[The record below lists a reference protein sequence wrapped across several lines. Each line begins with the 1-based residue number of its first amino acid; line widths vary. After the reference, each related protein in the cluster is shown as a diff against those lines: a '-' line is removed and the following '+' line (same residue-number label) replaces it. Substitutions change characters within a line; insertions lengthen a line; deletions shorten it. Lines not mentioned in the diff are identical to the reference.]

1 MAYETLILSREE
13 RFAVVT
19 LNRPPANAI
28 SETLMRELNAAL
40 SELEADDGV
49 RAVIITGA
57 GDKIFCAGADLGS
70 AFQGADVGAFIRFG
84 NDVVRRIERFPKPV
98 VAAINGHALGGGCEI
113 AMGCHIRILKET
125 ARMGQTESNLGIT
138 PGFGG
143 TQRYPRLIGRGLAQ
157 EHLILGT
164 QIPAAECYRT
174 GLVNRLSKE
183 GETLN
188 DAKALAREL
197 AKRPSPPGSSSRRWT
212 RASTRRSSRPSRSK
226 SGRSFRPS
234 RPKTRPRVSRP
245 SSRSVPPTSRADR
258 VDLGIK
264 GKTALVT
271 GGARSLGKQDC
282 LALAAE
288 GCKVI
293 VEGGTARGYA
303 ADITERAVLGDVLRR
318 AESEVGPVDICVN
331 NAGWI
336 YTMGQLKD
344 TADEDWDLN
353 LRINLTGTYNVTKL
367 VFPGM
372 RERRWGRVICMA
384 SIAGLMGGFGQ
395 SAYST
400 SKMGVIGFAKSVA
413 LEGARYNVTSN
424 VIAPGI
430 VGPNANLSPL
440 YDRMVKRVAMQRE
453 GQPEDIASA
462 VAFLCSER
470 ARYITGAVLT
480 VTGGMDLFTF

>member
-1 MAYETLILSREE
+1 M
-13 RFAVVT
+13 
-19 LNRPPANAI
+19 
-28 SETLMRELNAAL
+28 
-40 SELEADDGV
+40 
-49 RAVIITGA
+49 
-57 GDKIFCAGADLGS
+57 DLGL
-70 AFQGADVGAFIRFG
+70 R
-84 NDVVRRIERFPKPV
+84 
-98 VAAINGHALGGGCEI
+98 
-113 AMGCHIRILKET
+113 
-125 ARMGQTESNLGIT
+125 
-138 PGFGG
+138 
-143 TQRYPRLIGRGLAQ
+143 
-157 EHLILGT
+157 
-164 QIPAAECYRT
+164 
-174 GLVNRLSKE
+174 
-183 GETLN
+183 
-188 DAKALAREL
+188 
-197 AKRPSPPGSSSRRWT
+197 
-212 RASTRRSSRPSRSK
+212 
-226 SGRSFRPS
+226 
-234 RPKTRPRVSRP
+234 
-245 SSRSVPPTSRADR
+245 
-258 VDLGIK
+258 

-282 LALAAE
+282 LTLAAE

-293 VEGGTARGYA
+293 VLDLNGEGADETAKEIGEAGGVARGYA
-303 ADITERAVLGDVLRR
+303 ADITERSVLEDVIRR
-318 AESEVGPVDICVN
+318 AEGDVGPVDVCVN

-344 TADEDWDLN
+344 TKDEEWDLN

-372 RERRWGRVICMA
+372 RERRWGRIICMA

-395 SAYST
+395 TAYST

-430 VGPNANLSPL
+430 VGPNANMSPL
-440 YDRMVKRVAMQRE
+440 YERMVKRVAMQRE